1 MAEVTGSGGSLAQA
15 FRAAIAQASLGA
27 ARPSYRLRSPAAQ
40 YRQLSRTRLGRQALE
55 QAGVSPT
62 ARTRARWL
70 SHVQRPSR
78 SNTDAIRRAY
88 GAMQH
93 GGIPDWVK
101 RSPEAKISGSVRT
114 GSDERDRG
122 TEGHAPLLVNLD
134 AGNESRIREGD
145 PDRTHWDAIE
155 EALARDADDDELDEL
170 LGDLIAEDIPPSD
183 FWEFPGSSYTVVIS
197 G

>member
-1 MAEVTGSGGSLAQA
+1 MADVTGSGNSLAAA
-15 FRAAIAQASLGA
+15 FRQAIAQASLGG

-40 YRQLSRTRLGRQALE
+40 FRQLSRTRLGRQALE
-55 QAGVSPT
+55 QAGVRP
-62 ARTRARWL
+62 AAVTRARWL

-78 SNTDAIRRAY
+78 SNTDAIRHAY
-88 GAMQH
+88 GAMQQ

-101 RSPEAKISGSVRT
+101 RRPAEISGSVRT

-122 TEGHAPLLVNLD
+122 SDEHAPLRVNLG
-134 AGNESRIREGD
+134 AGNESRIKEGD

-183 FWEFPGSSYTVVIS
+183 FWEFPGDSYTFVIS